1 MCTVLV
7 QSSDQVI
14 SFRHYF
20 KSSLQKFSA
29 RCNPVLQTIQFEC
42 NKNEAVKFFKFL
54 QDLKHYTIEIL
65 CFLFSL

>member
-20 KSSLQKFSA
+20 KFSA
-29 RCNPVLQTIQFEC
+29 RCNPVLQTSQFEC

-54 QDLKHYTIEIL
+54 QDLKHYTIEML